1 MVMWNNILLI
11 LPVVV
16 PVLAGLLAGC
26 IKSRS
31 ARNALTGASLVIN
44 ALLVLLAVLRGS
56 QELTLWQLT
65 DTVSIYFH
73 VDGVS
78 KLFALLISCMW
89 LCVGFYSF
97 DYMKS
102 EENEGRFYLFYL
114 ISLGVLIGLSFSG
127 NLVTMYM
134 FYELMTLMTLPLVL
148 HTMSKEAVAAG
159 VKYLL

>member
-16 PVLAGLLAGC
+16 PVLAGLLAWC

-78 KLFALLISCMW
+78 KLFALLISGMW

-97 DYMKS
+97 DYMQS
-102 EENEGRFYLFYL
+102 
-114 ISLGVLIGLSFSG
+114 
-127 NLVTMYM
+127 
-134 FYELMTLMTLPLVL
+134 
-148 HTMSKEAVAAG
+148 
-159 VKYLL
+159 